1 MLKAAADAA
10 ASSPVTLLGVTVLT
24 SMDAA
29 QLNSV
34 GVSSSPADQVLRLAR
49 MATESG
55 LHGFVCSPEEVA
67 QLRAALGPDAILV
80 TPGIRPS
87 GAEIGDQKRVATP
100 GAAIAAGATYLVVG
114 RPITQAPDPAAATKS
129 ILKEIAAA
137 L

>member
-1 MLKAAADAA
+1 
-10 ASSPVTLLGVTVLT
+10 VTLLGVTVLT

-29 QLNSV
+29 QLQSV
-34 GVSSSPADQVLRLAR
+34 GVSSTPAEQVLRLAR

-55 LHGFVCSPEEVA
+55 LRGFVCSPEEVA

-80 TPGIRPS
+80 TPGIRPA

-114 RPITQAPDPAAATKS
+114 RPITQSPDPAAAAKS

>member
-1 MLKAAADAA
+1 M
-10 ASSPVTLLGVTVLT
+10 LT

-34 GVSSSPADQVLRLAR
+34 GVSSTPADQVLRLAR

-80 TPGIRPS
+80 TPGIRPA

-114 RPITQAPDPAAATKS
+114 RPITQAPDPAAAAKS
-129 ILKEIAAA
+129 ILQEIAAA

>member
-34 GVSSSPADQVLRLAR
+34 GVSSTPAEQVLRLAR

-55 LHGFVCSPEEVA
+55 LRGFVCSPEEVA

-80 TPGIRPS
+80 TPGIRPA

-114 RPITQAPDPAAATKS
+114 RPITQAPDPAAAAKS